1 MSDLKSLRPLEGL
14 DRRGFMTSALVGGFA
29 AAALPISAT
38 TITTDTAGLET
49 GETRIP
55 VSDGELPAYF
65 SPLTGWPYRRSTGE
79 DFRSHPPLLL
89 MAIG

>member
-14 DRRGFMTSALVGGFA
+14 DRRAFVTTALAGGFA

-38 TITTDTAGLET
+38 TITTDTSGLDA

-55 VSDGELPAYF
+55 VTDGELPAYA
-65 SPLTGWPYRRSTGE
+65 YC
-79 DFRSHPPLLL
+79 
-89 MAIG
+89 